1 MLEILIGP
9 LLEFLGEVVFQI
21 AIEALIELGFEA
33 FVVPRRRRQRN
44 PALVIF
50 GLLVF
55 GALVGLVS
63 VWILPRRI
71 FPAPAHLSGISIVLA
86 PLATGAAMRA
96 FGARR
101 RRRGRATSG
110 LATFWGGAAFAFA
123 MALARWLA
131 VAR

>member
-1 MLEILIGP
+1 MLEFVIAALI
-9 LLEFLGEVVFQI
+9 EIFFEVIFQI
-21 AIEALIELGFEA
+21 AIEGLIELGFEA

-63 VWILPRRI
+63 AWILPRRM
-71 FPAPAHLSGISIVLA
+71 FPAPAHLSGISLVLA
-86 PLATGAAMRA
+86 PLATGAAMHA

-101 RRRGRATSG
+101 RRR
-110 LATFWGGAAFAFA
+110 
-123 MALARWLA
+123 
-131 VAR
+131 